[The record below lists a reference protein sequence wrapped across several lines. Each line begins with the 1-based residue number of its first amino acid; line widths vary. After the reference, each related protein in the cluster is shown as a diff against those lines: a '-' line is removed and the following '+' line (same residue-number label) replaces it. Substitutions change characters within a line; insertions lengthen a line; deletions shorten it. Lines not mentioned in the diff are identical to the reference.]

1 MDTSTADRPL
11 LDEEVWRA
19 WIQKRKLR
27 GEATAR
33 KLKQLAKIAL
43 LLLAVGVVFYLL
55 VVLLSSPPLLA

>member
-19 WIQKRKLR
+19 WIQKRKL
-27 GEATAR
+27 GEEATAR